1 MRNGLNVNVLG
12 TLSVGLV
19 FFASAPAPESPVA
32 DAAMRGDIETVRSL
46 LREGADVNA
55 AQGDGMTAIHWSA
68 VNNNAQMIRVLL
80 YAGANLETTTR
91 LGGYTP
97 LHLASR
103 EGLAEAVQA
112 LLEAGSKATT
122 VTTTG
127 VRAIHLAAQAGNPDA
142 IGALLEHDADINAR
156 DEYAGRTP
164 LIFATAQ
171 NRLEAMKTLI
181 ESGADVAL
189 STEIKD
195 NVALSAG
202 DNRERQRR
210 ARIRQAALE
219 PQPQASGGQSGPG
232 QGQQRAGG
240 QPARAARANPDSI
253 PTAGARPDSTGQR
266 SGAQDPP
273 EPDRQSSPDTAAA
286 GQRGGTT
293 AVPGGQGAN
302 RPRSLSYNDLVGK
315 QGGMTA
321 LHYAARDGR
330 FDAARLLVE
339 SGAEVNQVTGG
350 DESTPLLV
358 AIINGNYD
366 LGMYLIENGAD
377 PNLAS
382 EDNAAPLFATLNNE
396 WALRTWY
403 PQPTAQQQQE
413 TTYLQL
419 MEKLLQ
425 LGADPNVRVKTHIWY
440 AAYNAGR
447 MGVDF
452 GGATAFWRAAY
463 ATDVEAM
470 KLLVAYG
477 ADRNIRTNKP
487 ASRRRFFQQ
496 RPDTTRTQ
504 DSTETEDDPSGLPP
518 IPIGGPA
525 VHPLHAASGVG
536 YGTSR
541 VGQQHRHVPDGW
553 LPAVK
558 YLVEELGVDVNV
570 VDHDAYSAVHHAAAR
585 GDNAVIEFL
594 VENGADVTGV
604 SRRGQT
610 TVDMANGP
618 QQRVQPFP
626 DTIFLLESLGAKNN
640 NNCLSC

>member
-1 MRNGLNVNVLG
+1 
-12 TLSVGLV
+12 
-19 FFASAPAPESPVA
+19 
-32 DAAMRGDIETVRSL
+32 
-46 LREGADVNA
+46 
-55 AQGDGMTAIHWSA
+55 
-68 VNNNAQMIRVLL
+68 
-80 YAGANLETTTR
+80 
-91 LGGYTP
+91 
-97 LHLASR
+97 
-103 EGLAEAVQA
+103 
-112 LLEAGSKATT
+112 
-122 VTTTG
+122 

-142 IGALLEHDADINAR
+142 IDALLEHDADINAR

-171 NRLEAMKTLI
+171 SRLETMKALI
-181 ESGADVAL
+181 EAGADVSL
-189 STEIKD
+189 STEVKD
-195 NVALSAG
+195 YVAISAD
-202 DNRERQRR
+202 DNKERQRR
-210 ARIRQAALE
+210 SRIRQAALE
-219 PQPQASGGQSGPG
+219 PQPQASGGQRGQPG
-232 QGQQRAGG
+232 QQQGQQARQGRAAAATPDSTPAGG
-240 QPARAARANPDSI
+240 
-253 PTAGARPDSTGQR
+253 GAPDSTGAR
-266 SGAQDPP
+266 RGAQDPP
-273 EPDRQSSPDTAAA
+273 EPDRQSSPDTSAA
-286 GQRGGTT
+286 GRRGGTT
-293 AVPGGQGAN
+293 GTPG
-302 RPRSLSYNDLVGK
+302 RPGSGGPPPSLSYNDLVGK

-339 SGAEVNQVTGG
+339 SGAEVNQLTGG

-366 LGMYLIENGAD
+366 LAIYLIDNGAD

-413 TTYLQL
+413 TTYLDL
-419 MEKLLQ
+419 MKTLLD

-477 ADRNIRTNKP
+477 ADPNIRTNKP
-487 ASRRRFFQQ
+487 AGRRRFSQQ
-496 RPDTTRTQ
+496 RPDTTRTA
-504 DSTETEDDPSGLPP
+504 DSTETEDDPSGLPL

-525 VHPLHAASGVG
+525 VHPIHAASGVG

-553 LPAVK
+553 LPAVR
-558 YLVEELGVDVNV
+558 YLVEELGVDVNLR
-570 VDHDAYSAVHHAAAR
+570 DHDGYSAVHHAAAR

-594 VENGADVTGV
+594 VEHEADVTFV

-640 NNCLSC
+640 NNCLSSE